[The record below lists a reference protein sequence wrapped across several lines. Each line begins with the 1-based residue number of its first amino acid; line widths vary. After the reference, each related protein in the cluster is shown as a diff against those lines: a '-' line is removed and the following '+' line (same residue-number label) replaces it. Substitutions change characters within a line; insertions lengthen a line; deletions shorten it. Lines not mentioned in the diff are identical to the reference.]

1 MKSEEKPINYIMHI
15 PKTAGMSLQGLVIRR
30 HKNPNTIELVY
41 DEPSR
46 KKGFVD
52 KPELRTVMGHF
63 RYGYHK
69 FSNRPANYFTFLRD
83 PIEHVISSYQYS
95 IDYPEKFGNIPDG
108 INNIIAF
115 AKCPYGFNI
124 QTKYITGIEKVENEP
139 NIISIAKEHLE
150 SKIKLIGL
158 TEDFDTSLLMMG
170 KILNWPILT
179 YLKKNKGISRT
190 KQPRPDQETLNE
202 LKAILI
208 YDIALY
214 EFAQGLYEKQKAKF
228 KIGKFQLIRFRI
240 VNRIFQVLNP
250 SYIKLKVLLGKA

>member
-1 MKSEEKPINYIMHI
+1 
-15 PKTAGMSLQGLVIRR
+15 
-30 HKNPNTIELVY
+30 
-41 DEPSR
+41 
-46 KKGFVD
+46 
-52 KPELRTVMGHF
+52 MGHF

-108 INNIIAF
+108 INNIIDF
-115 AKCPYGFNI
+115 AKCPYGFNL

-170 KILNWPILT
+170 KIMKWPITT
-179 YLKKNKGISRT
+179 YIKKNTGLSRA
-190 KQPRPDQETLNE
+190 KEPRPDQDTMKE
-202 LKAILI
+202 LSKILT
-208 YDIALY
+208 YDLQVYQIAKALY
-214 EFAQGLYEKQKAKF
+214 EIQKDNLKISKFELIKFRAINRLY
-228 KIGKFQLIRFRI
+228 QL
-240 VNRIFQVLNP
+240 LNP
-250 SYIKLKVLLGKA
+250 IYIKLKVLLGKA